1 MKGVLRMDL
10 NSIPDIFQ
18 SKIRIA
24 IVSCLLTG
32 TKTFKE
38 IKTLTGA
45 SDGNISTHMKK
56 LSEAEVVSVS
66 KDFDKNKPRTRYT
79 LTDSGRKSFE
89 DYVRKLE
96 EIISASKG

>member
-1 MKGVLRMDL
+1 MEL

-32 TKTFKE
+32 KKTFRE
-38 IKTLTGA
+38 IKELTGA
-45 SDGNISTHMKK
+45 TDGNISTHMKK
-56 LSEAEVVSVS
+56 LVVGEIVEVV
-66 KDFDKNKPRTRYT
+66 KDFENNKPRSTYS
-79 LTDSGRKSFE
+79 LTKDGRKEFE

-96 EIISASKG
+96 AIINQAK

>member
-1 MKGVLRMDL
+1 MDL

-38 IKTLTGA
+38 IKMLTGA
-45 SDGNISTHMKK
+45 SDGNISTHIKK
-56 LSEAEVVSVS
+56 LNEADVVEVS
-66 KDFDKNKPRTRYT
+66 KKFVSNKPLTSYT
-79 LTDSGRKSFE
+79 LTEMGRKSFE
-89 DYVRKLE
+89 DYVNHLE
-96 EIISASKG
+96 AIISASKK

>member
-1 MKGVLRMDL
+1 MEL

-38 IKTLTGA
+38 IKALTGA
-45 SDGNISTHMKK
+45 TDGNISTHMKK
-56 LSEAEVVSVS
+56 L
-66 KDFDKNKPRTRYT
+66 KDASTVEINKDYDNNKPRTRYT
-79 LTDSGRKSFE
+79 LTKSGRKEFE
-89 DYVRKLE
+89 DYVTQLE
-96 EIISASKG
+96 NIIKQSGLL

>member
-1 MKGVLRMDL
+1 MEL

-38 IKTLTGA
+38 IKELTGA
-45 SDGNISTHMKK
+45 TDGNISTHMSK
-56 LSEAEVVSVS
+56 LSAASCVEVV
-66 KDFDKNKPRTRYT
+66 KDYEKNKPRTRYT
-79 LTDSGRKSFE
+79 LTTQGRKEFE
-89 DYVRKLE
+89 EYVNRLE
-96 EIISASKG
+96 EIIKLANQLKK